1 MNQDL
6 VQKQD
11 TGVVKNGNMI
21 KLKDILNEGVFN
33 PANIKSYYEALCKN
47 EKVTPLPV
55 KFGNVGKGGAA
66 LTFNPKTM
74 KPLYISFNV
83 NRMTDPEQAVI
94 HELTHQIKLET
105 EKDAYIGKRDQTA
118 KFKKLENRL
127 FEKYA
132 YSKFSNI
139 LWKES
144 KEINEKFS
152 VQGMRAREIIST
164 ILTKTDFA
172 AGDVKSQ
179 KEAKD
184 MIDDLVKTLN
194 NFYEKYN
201 IDKKIIL

>member
-1 MNQDL
+1 
-6 VQKQD
+6 
-11 TGVVKNGNMI
+11 MI
-21 KLKDILNEGVFN
+21 KLKNILNEGVYN
-33 PANIKSYYEALCKN
+33 PANIKAYYEALCKN

-74 KPLYISFNV
+74 QPLYISFNV

-105 EKDAYIGKRDQTA
+105 EKDAYIGKRDQSA

-127 FEKYA
+127 SEKYM
-132 YSKFSNI
+132 YSKFSNL
-139 LWKES
+139 LWKEN
-144 KEINEKFS
+144 KEMNEKFS

-172 AGDVKSQ
+172 DGDIDSQ
-179 KEAKD
+179 KKYKR
-184 MIDDLVKTLN
+184 MIDDLVNILN

>member
-11 TGVVKNGNMI
+11 IGVVKNGNMI
-21 KLKDILNEGVFN
+21 KLKDILKE
-33 PANIKSYYEALCKN
+33 
-47 EKVTPLPV
+47 
-55 KFGNVGKGGAA
+55 
-66 LTFNPKTM
+66 
-74 KPLYISFNV
+74 
-83 NRMTDPEQAVI
+83 
-94 HELTHQIKLET
+94 ET
-105 EKDAYIGKRDQTA
+105 ID
-118 KFKKLENRL
+118 
-127 FEKYA
+127 
-132 YSKFSNI
+132 
-139 LWKES
+139 
-144 KEINEKFS
+144 EKFS